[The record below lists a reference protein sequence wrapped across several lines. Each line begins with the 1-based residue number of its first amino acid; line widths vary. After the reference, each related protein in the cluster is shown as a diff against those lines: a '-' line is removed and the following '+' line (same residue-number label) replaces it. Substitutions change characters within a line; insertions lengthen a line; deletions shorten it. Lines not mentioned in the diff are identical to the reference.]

1 MTRPRRPLDLRR
13 LRRRLTPG
21 GVIGAVLLVLV
32 VTCAVAAPVLAPHD
46 PTRQNLRSRDLP
58 PMWMAGGD
66 ASFPLGT
73 DQLGRDLLS
82 RLVHGAR
89 VSLAVGVLGTL
100 VAVVVGVSLGAVA
113 GFYGGTVDAV
123 ISRAIDTFMA
133 IPFIL
138 LALAVV
144 AVVGVQRGGDGGVT
158 LLVTVLG
165 ISGWAD
171 FARVARGETLMVRN
185 LPFIES
191 VRALGQRSFRIL
203 TRHVL
208 PNIAAPITVLGAL
221 QVGTVII
228 AEASLSFVGL
238 GVQPPGVTWGTMLA
252 DGRGYV
258 ATAWWLATFPGVAI
272 TLTVVASVLLGDWL
286 RDVLDT
292 RSR

>member
-1 MTRPRRPLDLRR
+1 
-13 LRRRLTPG
+13 
-21 GVIGAVLLVLV
+21 
-32 VTCAVAAPVLAPHD
+32 
-46 PTRQNLRSRDLP
+46 
-58 PMWMAGGD
+58 MWMAKGD
-66 ASFPLGT
+66 AAFPLGT

-82 RLVHGAR
+82 RLVYGAR

-100 VAVVVGVSLGAVA
+100 VAVVVGVAVGSVA
-113 GFYGGTVDAV
+113 GFFGGTADAV

-171 FARVARGETLMVRN
+171 FARVARGETIVVRS

-191 VRALGQRSFRIL
+191 IRALGQRSVWIL
-203 TRHVL
+203 TRHVI
-208 PNIAAPITVLGAL
+208 PNIVSPIAVLAAL

-272 TLTVVASVLLGDWL
+272 TLTVVGSVLVGDWL
-286 RDVLDT
+286 RDILDVK
-292 RSR
+292 SR

>member
-1 MTRPRRPLDLRR
+1 MTGDRRGLRLAR
-13 LRRRLTPG
+13 WRRATTPG
-21 GVIGAVLLVLV
+21 GAIGVAIVVLVAACAIGA
-32 VTCAVAAPVLAPHD
+32 PWLAPHD
-46 PTRQNLRSRDLP
+46 PARQNLRSRELP
-58 PMWMAGGD
+58 PMWMERGD
-66 ASFPLGT
+66 AAFPLGT

-82 RLVHGAR
+82 RLLHGAR
-89 VSLAVGVLGTL
+89 VSLTVGVLGTL
-100 VAVVVGVSLGAVA
+100 VAVVVGVSIGAVA
-113 GFYGGTVDAV
+113 GFFGGTTDAL

-133 IPFIL
+133 VPFIL

-165 ISGWAD
+165 ITGWAD
-171 FARVARGETLMVRN
+171 FARVARGETIVVRG
-185 LPFIES
+185 LPYIES
-191 VRALGQRSFRIL
+191 VRALGQRSLRIL

-252 DGRGYV
+252 DGRAYV

-272 TLTVVASVLLGDWL
+272 TLTVVGFVLVGDWL
-286 RDVLDT
+286 RDALDR